1 MTNLCCITPSHA
13 EREEQ
18 PTQELEHLTANPCF
32 LLCWNDTVILSFFLL
47 QLHAHKMCVCV
58 QLQKSEML
66 VTTLMGKQT
75 YKNTKLILKKI
86 VYPSNVKVKWL
97 KEIKVSGWR
106 GDGWGWDSRGCVED
120 FSVIYVNN
128 YHPIYLWRTKQD
140 FTSKY

>member
-1 MTNLCCITPSHA
+1 MLHYSKPCWKGRTTNPRVRTSDSKSLLPPLLKWYCYFI
-13 EREEQ
+13 
-18 PTQELEHLTANPCF
+18 LFFCF
-32 LLCWNDTVILSFFLL
+32 NYMHI
-47 QLHAHKMCVCV
+47 KCVCV

-120 FSVIYVNN
+120 FSVIYVDN